1 MSEPRDVPAQII
13 ESLKSLGLTKYE
25 ALVYIGLLRVTGATA
40 TEIHEISG
48 VPRASVY
55 PVLDRLMQKS
65 LVSVSHT
72 SPRRFNATPPDE
84 GIDSLMRR
92 IEEDAE
98 QARDVLAEIY
108 REKVE
113 EHRGDQ
119 EFIWS
124 IYGQENIQGRIADL
138 IRSAGQDL
146 HMVVNWNLLS
156 RTILPLLKTVPGSVA
171 VEIVTDCWE
180 GEIPEGVRVHV
191 HHHCTAHEQ
200 CGNAEKHPPMENA
213 GVFIA
218 DGAKVLV
225 WMGSSG
231 EGSSALYSES
241 PGFVQFFARY
251 WNSIRDWV
259 EITAQ

>member
-25 ALVYIGLLRVTGATA
+25 ALVYIGLLRVAGATA

-72 SPRRFNATPPDE
+72 SPKRFNATPPEE
-84 GIDSLMRR
+84 GIDSLMHR

-98 QARDVLAEIY
+98 QARDVLIEIY
-108 REKVE
+108 REKAE

-124 IYGQENIQGRIADL
+124 LYGQENIQGRLADL
-138 IRSAGQDL
+138 IRNAGEDVR
-146 HMVVNWNLLS
+146 MIVNWNLLS
-156 RTILPLLKTVPGSVA
+156 RMVLPLLETIPDSVA
-171 VEIVTDCWE
+171 VEIVTDCRE
-180 GEIPEGVRVHV
+180 GEVPEGVRVHV
-191 HHHCTAHEQ
+191 LHHCVQREPF
-200 CGNAEKHPPMENA
+200 GNAEKHPPMENA
-213 GVFIA
+213 GVFIV

-225 WMGSSG
+225 WMGSAG
-231 EGSSALYSES
+231 EGPSALYSES
-241 PGFVQFFARY
+241 PGFVQFFGRY
-251 WNSIRDWV
+251 WSSIRDWV
-259 EITAQ
+259 EITTQ